1 MNIKNLFLFSATF
14 FCIIFSNVSSKNIED
29 FGWSFQDDFFE
40 VYSSIENSQPTQCE
54 LIINEFKL
62 EKKIKPLW
70 NDSIIKKPDI
80 YHFQNDKFHNIVKN
94 QYLPI
99 IQHEMVNGD
108 CDTDRF
114 EQFTYCPVNNKIV
127 QYEID
132 IFISPEQLLNNVHWN
147 KDSEYFIG
155 HSKDEILLKSSYW
168 QGPSTRI
175 LAYNEK
181 TNILRETQLIPIRI
195 TDAEVKGLIRHKF
208 LKISYKEN
216 PYNICPKI

>member
-208 LKISYKEN
+208 LKISYKES